1 MSYSQVYH
9 WREAARF
16 ARVPWHV
23 FRRLDVDDQAAIIAH
38 YETERR
44 IAAVEAEW
52 QRKESERRQKAA
64 QQRDAARGGM
74 RRRR

>member
-16 ARVPWHV
+16 ALVPWHA
-23 FRRLDVDDQAAIIAH
+23 FTRLDVDDQAGIIAH

-44 IAAVEAEW
+44 IAALEAEW
-52 QRKESERRQKAA
+52 QRKELERKQRAA
-64 QQRDAARGGM
+64 QQRQTAQRGM

>member
-16 ARVPWHV
+16 ALVPWHV

-38 YETERR
+38 YETDRR
-44 IAAVEAEW
+44 IAAVEAEQ
-52 QRKESERRQKAA
+52 QRREAERRRTAA
-64 QQRDAARGGM
+64 EQRQRTPRGI